1 MEETNSYSLEELSAL
16 SGFDRRVIRSFIE
29 QGLLKGPESMGRYAR
44 YSSSHLTRLLA
55 IRNLREQQGL
65 TLGAIRTALVT
76 MSEDELNVVAN
87 KSPASQIPES
97 SALDYLRAIQGSPQL
112 PVPQRKEQS
121 PVLGPADYLEDRQK
135 KNRTPIDILLWELS
149 KLHVDKNVRRQAKS
163 ARWHRIAITPD
174 IELSIRGIDDA
185 VQLAN
190 FERIAD
196 HLREILLGGHYE

>member
-1 MEETNSYSLEELSAL
+1 MEDTNSYSLEELASL

-29 QGLLKGPESMGRYAR
+29 QGLLRGPESMGRYAR

-76 MSEDELNVVAN
+76 MSEDELSVVAN
-87 KSPASQIPES
+87 KNTTPQQPDS
-97 SALDYLRAIQGSPQL
+97 SALDYIRSIQGLPAAPPAQKSEQL
-112 PVPQRKEQS
+112 DQI
-121 PVLGPADYLEDRQK
+121 GPTDNFDK
-135 KNRTPIDILLWELS
+135 KGRTPIDLLLWELS
-149 KLHVDKNVRRQAKS
+149 KMHADRTVRRQAKS
-163 ARWHRIAITPD
+163 ALWHRIAITPD

-185 VQLAN
+185 AQLAN

-196 HLREILLGGHYE
+196 HLREILLGGHYD